1 MNTTPFFSPI
11 FSTRCGR
18 PWKVLTCS
26 SNASRGKPTASHKAT
41 AAITLAALCR
51 PCNGMSCVAIKS
63 SLPCFRR
70 PVSRS
75 NQKSASCSNENHFTS
90 RPARFMARQNT
101 SSEFKTCTPSP
112 RENLVLGM
120 RIVEQVVVAVE
131 RSSEMFNT
139 VAAVGRRLSMFSSW
153 KLESSNTHTSAFLP
167 SRCNSASKTGVP
179 ILPAMTVSSPHLM
192 QR

>member
-1 MNTTPFFSPI
+1 MPPKITKSGFCKPAIAAAVAPTFVPLLSSMNTTPFFSPI

-41 AAITLAALCR
+41 AAITLAALCK
-51 PCNGMSCVAIKS
+51 PCSGMSCVAIKS

-75 NQKSASCSNENHFTS
+75 SQKSASCSKENHFTS
-90 RPARFMARQNT
+90 RPARFIARQNT

-112 RENLVLGM
+112 RKIL
-120 RIVEQVVVAVE
+120 
-131 RSSEMFNT
+131 
-139 VAAVGRRLSMFSSW
+139 
-153 KLESSNTHTSAFLP
+153 AFV
-167 SRCNSASKTGVP
+167 CA
-179 ILPAMTVSSPHLM
+179 
-192 QR
+192 